1 VHVAGKTLVDARLAI
16 EKQLSQFFDMPAVSV
31 DMQGYNSKVYYII
44 TEGANVGDN
53 VVRMPITGNETVLD
67 AIAQIGGLSQLSSKT
82 IWVARPAPADFGC
95 EQILPVE
102 WEAITK
108 GGVTATNY
116 QLLPGDRIF
125 IAEDQLVATNNL
137 LSKLIS
143 PIERLLGVTGLGAST
158 VRNTQTLGRSYNRS
172 RSI

>member
-1 VHVAGKTLVDARLAI
+1 
-16 EKQLSQFFDMPAVSV
+16 
-31 DMQGYNSKVYYII
+31 
-44 TEGANVGDN
+44 
-53 VVRMPITGNETVLD
+53 
-67 AIAQIGGLSQLSSKT
+67 LSQLSSKT